1 MRNGDLFAPL
11 GIQSVNAH
19 PSAVSPA
26 RAAMSAEADRTDA
39 QLAAAGDSEAFGR
52 LYWRH
57 AARVRALARR
67 LLGADE
73 ADDGAQEVFVRA
85 WHRLHQF
92 RGDAAFGT
100 WLHRL
105 AVNVLLRELER
116 NRLRTADD
124 AALEGLAANPAAAPD
139 SDLARA
145 LATIPARLREVV
157 VLHDMEGY
165 THDEIG
171 ELLGI
176 GRSAS
181 KMRLHR
187 GRLALRGILTKRE
200 GHDDR

>member
-1 MRNGDLFAPL
+1 
-11 GIQSVNAH
+11 
-19 PSAVSPA
+19 
-26 RAAMSAEADRTDA
+26 MSAEDDRADA
-39 QLAAAGDSEAFGR
+39 ELAAAGDAAAFER

-67 LLGADE
+67 LLGPDDV
-73 ADDGAQEVFVRA
+73 DDGTQEVFVRA

-92 RGDAAFGT
+92 RYDSAFGT

-116 NRLRTADD
+116 NRRWATDD
-124 AALEGLAANPAAAPD
+124 ATLEEPSANDVPPPDPDLTRAMAAIPD
-139 SDLARA
+139 
-145 LATIPARLREVV
+145 RLREVV

-187 GRLALRGILTKRE
+187 GRQALRELLTER
-200 GHDDR
+200 GGA